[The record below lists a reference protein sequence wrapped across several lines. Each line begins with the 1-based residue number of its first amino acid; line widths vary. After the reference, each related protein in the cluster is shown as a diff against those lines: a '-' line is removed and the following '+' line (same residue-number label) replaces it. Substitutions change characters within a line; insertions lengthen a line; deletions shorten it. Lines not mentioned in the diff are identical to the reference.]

1 MILLYLLPCEA
12 EDKLKEDI
20 IAALKPY
27 VSLAPADI
35 HLTSRDD
42 KYSAAL
48 RLPAAKGTPSPI
60 QARPS
65 RTYGRSG
72 WARPWPT
79 SGDTTTTTSST

>member
-20 IAALKPY
+20 ITALKPY

-35 HLTSRDD
+35 QLTSRDD

-48 RLPAAKGTPSPI
+48 RLPAAKGNFLLI
-60 QARPS
+60 
-65 RTYGRSG
+65 
-72 WARPWPT
+72 
-79 SGDTTTTTSST
+79 